1 MLCSILLE
9 QSLLKSPIVR
19 CYSSLYPVTM
29 VSEKKV
35 SNVKFGKLVDRLYRS
50 KRLSSR
56 GSHPDVFLK
65 KVFFQYSCCI
75 FSEHLLLRTPLDG
88 FFWSLSQADNAKW
101 QYNDLIMCVCV
112 VQQEKF
118 SSFDYESDRVER
130 FSGQFIENNK
140 RFSGLWTVCI
150 FAFVLAHGQRQIE
163 RGVNTSKAMLVENLT
178 RSLY

>member
-1 MLCSILLE
+1 M
-9 QSLLKSPIVR
+9 
-19 CYSSLYPVTM
+19 
-29 VSEKKV
+29 
-35 SNVKFGKLVDRLYRS
+35 
-50 KRLSSR
+50 
-56 GSHPDVFLK
+56 
-65 KVFFQYSCCI
+65 
-75 FSEHLLLRTPLDG
+75 
-88 FFWSLSQADNAKW
+88 SQADNAKW

-118 SSFDYESDRVER
+118 SSFDYESDQVDR

-163 RGVNTSKAMLVENLT
+163 RGFNTSKAMLVENLT